1 MNQPPNALPA
11 RRRNG
16 TIDLM
21 RFVFCMEVI
30 LYHIAK
36 RVPLPTYG
44 HFNFFLNGK
53 IGVEFFFL
61 VSGFLMAASASRA
74 GSPSIAG
81 GTGRFMLRKVMA
93 IFPSHCIVFVL
104 ALGSLLLYL
113 AKDVPGALKI
123 IWNSMPSFFFIQK
136 TGIPVHRVI
145 RPEWYIEAMLWMM
158 LVIYPLILRFR
169 ESFTRIACPVLC
181 VFLIG
186 YMTYA
191 STHLGGT
198 ERYLFGNTIPK
209 VYVRAF
215 AELCGGA
222 FCFEVAQMLKR
233 LRLRKSDRV
242 LLTLLEAGCYLLTL
256 VYTVSDLRSAYE
268 AYFFYILAVAITL
281 SFSEQTLTA
290 QLLQHRVFGFLGRLS
305 LPLYLAQSMF
315 FAPLRYSERLLALS
329 PWTQVAISL
338 GLTFV
343 FGIFADLLA
352 RPFEKHLRAAVNRRF
367 GRAVL

>member
-1 MNQPPNALPA
+1 MKPKNALTA
-11 RRRNG
+11 KKRNG
-16 TIDLM
+16 TIELM
-21 RFVFCMEVI
+21 RFLFCMEVI

-36 RVPLPTYG
+36 RVPLPTHG

-74 GSPSIAG
+74 GTQTIAG

-104 ALGSLLLYL
+104 ALGSLLFYL
-113 AKDVPGALKI
+113 AHDVPGALKI

-158 LVIYPLILRFR
+158 LLIYPLILRFR
-169 ESFTRIACPVLC
+169 ERFTTIACPILC

-191 STHLGGT
+191 SSHLGGT

-222 FCFEVAQMLKR
+222 FCFEASRLLKR
-233 LRLRKSDRV
+233 MQLKTRDRV

-256 VYTVSDLRSAYE
+256 VYTVSDLKDSYE

-281 SFSEQTLTA
+281 SFSEVTLTSEWLKNGA
-290 QLLQHRVFGFLGRLS
+290 VYFLGKIS

-315 FAPLRYSERLLALS
+315 FAPLRYSERLQAMS
-329 PWTQVAISL
+329 PWTRVAVSL
-338 GLTFV
+338 GLTFG
-343 FGIFADLLA
+343 FGLLA
-352 RPFEKHLRAAVNRRF
+352 YAASLPLGKAMKNTINRVA
-367 GRAVL
+367 GRTIL

>member
-1 MNQPPNALPA
+1 MDNAI
-11 RRRNG
+11 RKTGSRRNG

-36 RVPLPTYG
+36 RVPLPTHG

-74 GSPSIAG
+74 AKQSIAG
-81 GTGRFMLRKVMA
+81 GTGQFMLRKVAA

-104 ALGSLLLYL
+104 ALGSLLFYL
-113 AKDVPGALKI
+113 AHDAAGALKI
-123 IWNSMPSFFFIQK
+123 IWNSLPSFFFIQK
-136 TGIPVHRVI
+136 TGVPVHRVI

-158 LVIYPLILRFR
+158 LIIYPLILRFR
-169 ESFTRIACPVLC
+169 ERFTRIACPVLC
-181 VFLIG
+181 VFLVG
-186 YMTYA
+186 YMTYV

-222 FCFEVAQMLKR
+222 FCFEAAQLLKR
-233 LRLRKSDRV
+233 LHLKKSDIV
-242 LLTLLEAGCYLLTL
+242 VLTLLELGCYLLTL
-256 VYTVSDLRSAYE
+256 VYTVSDLKDAYE
-268 AYFFYILAVAITL
+268 VYFFYILAVAITL
-281 SFSEQTLTA
+281 SFSGVTLTA
-290 QLLQHRVFGFLGRLS
+290 RLFSHGVFAFLGRFS

-315 FAPLRYSERLLALS
+315 FAPLRYSARLQALS
-329 PWTQVAISL
+329 PWGRVAVSL
-338 GLTFV
+338 ALTFG
-343 FGIFADLLA
+343 FGILA
-352 RPFEKHLRAAVNRRF
+352 YALSRPLDKHLRAAVNRRF
-367 GRAVL
+367 DRAVL